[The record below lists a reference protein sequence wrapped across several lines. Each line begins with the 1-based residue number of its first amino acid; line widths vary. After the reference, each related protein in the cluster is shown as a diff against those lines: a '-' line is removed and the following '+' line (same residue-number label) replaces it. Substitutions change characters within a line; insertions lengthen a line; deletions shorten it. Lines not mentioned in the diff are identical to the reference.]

1 MEHSFSGRKEIL
13 GLLKKR
19 VADLREGYRQNV
31 ALIGSLY
38 VGKSTILQQLI
49 GELDDGT
56 VMPVYLDL
64 EGRDLDYLA
73 SKTARS
79 ILYHYCKHK
88 GLAVSEDLPRLVEAA
103 RPHIPRT
110 VEWVECLSA
119 MVGGPKGEQLLD
131 MILGLPDH
139 FSQETGLCTIIVY
152 DEFQALGQAGIPHIF
167 RRLADCITT
176 QKHSLCIIASSYEE
190 QAKTILSEELTL
202 LFGNFEIVH
211 VLPLDLRSSQEF
223 IERRLGGLKMG
234 LQLRNFLADFTGGR
248 PLYLDILIQEFINL
262 SAIFKQQEVY
272 APLLVQAMENL
283 IFNRWGALNRHFE
296 LAFNRV
302 SSGKNSRL
310 VTAVLFALANGARK
324 LKDIMEQSGAKQ
336 NQVSQKLK
344 YLIDE
349 GLVEKNGTYFHLKD
363 KLMRYWIKYVFQKRV
378 RSIEM
383 EPGRQRKEF
392 KEEVNRAVVEFQAK
406 CRMDLSSRMI
416 ELLNCFDNEQFDL
429 HGRTYKLPVFRG
441 LTPMKMSYRGGAS
454 FDVIKADTDEG
465 LWLLILRKDPLA
477 ENDINAVTDEARKM
491 GLRPRK
497 CVIVSLSS
505 LDDSA
510 RLRALEER
518 MWIWN
523 EPVLNSLMSLYDKPY
538 IIL

>member
-1 MEHSFSGRKEIL
+1 MEHSLSGRKEIL
-13 GLLKKR
+13 SLLKKR
-19 VADLREGYRQNV
+19 VTDLKEGYRQNV

-38 VGKSTILQQLI
+38 VGKTTILHQLLA
-49 GELDDGT
+49 ELDEGALI
-56 VMPVYLDL
+56 PVYLDL
-64 EGRDLDYLA
+64 ENRDLDYLA

-79 ILYHYCKHK
+79 ILYHFCKNK
-88 GLAVSEDLPRLVEAA
+88 GLAVSEDLSQLINTA

-110 VEWVECLSA
+110 VEWVEGIAALI
-119 MVGGPKGEQLLD
+119 GGGRLEELLD
-131 MILGLPDH
+131 RVLALPNL
-139 FSQETGLCTIIVY
+139 FSQETDRCTVIVY
-152 DEFQALGQAGIPHIF
+152 DEFQALAEFGVPGIF
-167 RRLADCITT
+167 RKLADCITT
-176 QKHSLCIIASSYEE
+176 QKRSLCVIASSYEE
-190 QAKTILSEELTL
+190 QSKKILAEELTL

-211 VLPLDLRSSQEF
+211 VLPLDLRASQEF
-223 IERRLGGLKMG
+223 IERRMGGLRMG

-248 PLYLDILIQEFINL
+248 PLYLDILIQEVINL
-262 SAIFKQQEVY
+262 GAIFKQQEVY
-272 APLLVQAMENL
+272 APLVVQAMENL

-296 LAFNRV
+296 LALNRITV
-302 SSGKNSRL
+302 GKNSQL
-310 VTAVLFALANGARK
+310 VTDILFAMANGARK
-324 LKDIMEQSGAKQ
+324 VKDIIDQSGGKPAHVAQ
-336 NQVSQKLK
+336 RIK

-349 GLVEKNGTYFHLKD
+349 DIVEKNGNYFHIKD

-378 RSIEM
+378 KSIEM

-392 KEEVNRAVVEFQAK
+392 KEEINRAVTEFQTK
-406 CRMDLSSRMI
+406 CRMDLPSRMM

-429 HGRTYKLPVFRG
+429 YGRTYKLPVFRG
-441 LTPMKMSYRGGAS
+441 LTPIKMHYRGGTS
-454 FDVIKADTDEG
+454 FDVIKADTDDG

-497 CVIVSLSS
+497 CVIVSLAS
-505 LDDSA
+505 LDDGA

-538 IIL
+538 IVL